1 MLLPSTISYTDRP
14 LLILFQKL
22 KELNPGTMRWTR
34 LDTPDDSSTEAGDE
48 DPLFSETPEGMLELC
63 LSDKLS
69 FMVKIQSL
77 DDLPVEMYEV
87 NGDMLWLEE
96 QLEGAGKTQL
106 AQCIR
111 YWSNYLNGDMEYKW
125 CDEEQ
130 FMWCRKIIEADIE
143 RRWIA
148 QRRIYLCDKI
158 EITDNSIDTQ
168 AEAITDNNYEVA
180 QQISDMSGEARR
192 LSEQYLICKRKI
204 WKLECDIPEGPLS
217 RSFHTLRKNP
227 KWYLSTWLRRDCAG
241 RGGCCGR
248 NCGCC
253 EKPREINENG
263 KIVDVSHGHCATTCH
278 CCIRSRGFTGDSSLD
293 DMKDFPIELCP
304 EGSGYTWYAIRAYI
318 WGVDFLNDL
327 ETKKLKTSFE

>member
-1 MLLPSTISYTDRP
+1 
-14 LLILFQKL
+14 
-22 KELNPGTMRWTR
+22 
-34 LDTPDDSSTEAGDE
+34 
-48 DPLFSETPEGMLELC
+48 
-63 LSDKLS
+63 
-69 FMVKIQSL
+69 
-77 DDLPVEMYEV
+77 MYEV
-87 NGDMLWLEE
+87 TGIWLWLEE

-217 RSFHTLRKNP
+217 RSFHTLRKIRNGICLP
-227 KWYLSTWLRRDCAG
+227 GCVATAQAG
-241 RGGCCGR
+241 EVVAAGT
-248 NCGCC
+248 
-253 EKPREINENG
+253 
-263 KIVDVSHGHCATTCH
+263 A
-278 CCIRSRGFTGDSSLD
+278 
-293 DMKDFPIELCP
+293 
-304 EGSGYTWYAIRAYI
+304 
-318 WGVDFLNDL
+318 
-327 ETKKLKTSFE
+327 